1 MDDGVKNS
9 KVNTKG
15 KTKQKLMNCRR
26 EILIST
32 MNMRTI
38 SAEFKRKELAYQFTS
53 KGLSVLGIQDHKIVH
68 TTEDDKIRTEIIDGC
83 TLITTSAWRND
94 RHTAVG
100 GVGLMMNKYAADA
113 VADVVAYHSRII
125 IAHFSGNPSLSVIIQ
140 YSPTEGS
147 DDAEEHYT
155 NLASAISTIPKHNVL
170 LVLGDFNAHLGTDDV
185 KYSYHKK
192 SNTNGQLLIDL
203 SLEGNLIITNTSLRK
218 RPGKLWTYLSD
229 MTGSKTQIDYILI
242 NKKWKN
248 LVKNVEAYSSFS
260 SLGSDH
266 RIVTARLKLSLR
278 TSKTLSREKQYDW
291 KVLRSDSE
299 IQSQYTILV
308 RNRFEELY
316 SDSQTATEKYQHLI
330 DANGKAADKLIP
342 EKKRKKK
349 TQSSKDVR
357 IKEKREEVN
366 KAFSEYKQTPTSEN
380 QERLQIAKTLLQ
392 ETYEGV
398 EAEELESMIQ
408 QVERA
413 DARSSHSESWK
424 LINEISGR
432 KNGKKGR
439 LKGDSKESRIQS
451 WYTQFSQLY

>member
-1 MDDGVKNS
+1 
-9 KVNTKG
+9 
-15 KTKQKLMNCRR
+15 
-26 EILIST
+26 
-32 MNMRTI
+32 
-38 SAEFKRKELAYQFTS
+38 
-53 KGLSVLGIQDHKIVH
+53 
-68 TTEDDKIRTEIIDGC
+68 
-83 TLITTSAWRND
+83 
-94 RHTAVG
+94 
-100 GVGLMMNKYAADA
+100 
-113 VADVVAYHSRII
+113 
-125 IAHFSGNPSLSVIIQ
+125 
-140 YSPTEGS
+140 
-147 DDAEEHYT
+147 
-155 NLASAISTIPKHNVL
+155 
-170 LVLGDFNAHLGTDDV
+170 
-185 KYSYHKK
+185 
-192 SNTNGQLLIDL
+192 
-203 SLEGNLIITNTSLRK
+203 
-218 RPGKLWTYLSD
+218 

-248 LVKNVEAYSSFS
+248 SVKNVEAYSSFS

-432 KNGKKGR
+432 KNGEKGR

-451 WYTQFSQLY
+451 WYTHFSQLLGKEPEITDVDEIIDPVLEHLEIKTGPFTMDEYKKVKKKITEGKAFGSDKLPHEVLKRCDLDDIILQFANDLLLKSEKPQQWSDLDLITLPKKGDLGCTANIVV